1 MPPLNVSSQQQARVL
16 LVEGQNDKHVVI
28 HLVNRRFSGDNETAP
43 EFYIKDMEGVQPL
56 LDVIG
61 AEIIAP
67 QREAV
72 GILVDADDDVN
83 ARWEAVR
90 NRLLEEGVS
99 APPRPNPNGTV
110 IHTAGK
116 PRVGVWI
123 MPDNETGG
131 ELEGFVE
138 RMIPANDRVWPLSQ
152 EYIDG
157 IPPEHQEFSKNK
169 ALRAKIHAWLAARE
183 DPRQM
188 GLAIG
193 AEDLDI
199 DGPLCRRFVAWLEEL
214 FG

>member
-1 MPPLNVSSQQQARVL
+1 MPPFNASSQQQARVL
-16 LVEGQNDKHVVI
+16 LVEGQNDKHVVLQ
-28 HLVNRRFSGDNETAP
+28 LVNRRFSGDNETAP

-67 QREAV
+67 NRQAV
-72 GILVDADDDVN
+72 GILVDADDDIN

-99 APPRPNPNGTV
+99 APPRSNANGTV
-110 IHTAGK
+110 IHTDGK

-123 MPDNETGG
+123 MPDNETRG
-131 ELEGFVE
+131 ELEDFVE
-138 RMIPANDRVWPLSQ
+138 RMIPADDRVWPLS
-152 EYIDG
+152 EKYIDG
-157 IPPEHQEFSKNK
+157 IPREHQAFSENK
-169 ALRAKIHAWLAARE
+169 TLRAKIHAWLAARE

-188 GLAIG
+188 GLAIR

-199 DGPLCRRFVAWLEEL
+199 DGALCRRFVAWIEEL